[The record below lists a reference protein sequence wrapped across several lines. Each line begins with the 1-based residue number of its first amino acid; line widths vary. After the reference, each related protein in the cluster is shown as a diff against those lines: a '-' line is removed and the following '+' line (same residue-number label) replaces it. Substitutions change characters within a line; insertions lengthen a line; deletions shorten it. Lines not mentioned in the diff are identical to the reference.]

1 MRKPL
6 GCERLHSRC
15 TIAGLW
21 AAVYS
26 DTVQPVPGAREGA
39 QRPKLPLSSF
49 RGTHRHMK
57 RTDLVK
63 HLAKKIAGQM
73 QQAAKPGRFAQDAN
87 ALPDRREQRKMDQ
100 AAGLMPF
107 AVKLHVDL
115 ARQLRE
121 LAEQEGGNLNALVD
135 RLIRAG
141 LAGSAA
147 PVAAPVKAAATKVA
161 KPVTKKATAVKPAP
175 KEEDKKTPATK
186 VVKKAVAQKA
196 PAKKAAAKKVASKVA
211 KKAVKTK
218 A

>member
-1 MRKPL
+1 
-6 GCERLHSRC
+6 
-15 TIAGLW
+15 
-21 AAVYS
+21 
-26 DTVQPVPGAREGA
+26 
-39 QRPKLPLSSF
+39 
-49 RGTHRHMK
+49 MK

-73 QQAAKPGRFAQDAN
+73 QQAGTPGRFAQDAN

-147 PVAAPVKAAATKVA
+147 PV
-161 KPVTKKATAVKPAP
+161 
-175 KEEDKKTPATK
+175 
-186 VVKKAVAQKA
+186 QA
-196 PAKKAAAKKVASKVA
+196 PAKKAAAKKPVATKSAPKQTDKKEDKKVPA
-211 KKAVKTK
+211 KKAVAVKVPAKKAAAKVTKPKAVKTK

>member
-1 MRKPL
+1 MGPWL
-6 GCERLHSRC
+6 SSL
-15 TIAGLW
+15 L
-21 AAVYS
+21 
-26 DTVQPVPGAREGA
+26 
-39 QRPKLPLSSF
+39 LSSF

-73 QQAAKPGRFAQDAN
+73 QQAGTPGRFAQDAN
-87 ALPDRREQRKMDQ
+87 ALPDRREQRKLDQ

-115 ARQLRE
+115 ALQLRE
-121 LAEQEGGNLNALVD
+121 MAEQEGGNLNALVD

-147 PVAAPVKAAATKVA
+147 PVAASIKADA
-161 KPVTKKATAVKPAP
+161 KANAVKPAEV
-175 KEEDKKTPATK
+175 KK
-186 VVKKAVAQKA
+186 VVVKAPVKAPAKAPVKAPAKKVAAKKAVATTSAPKKVEDKKEDKKVPAKKA
-196 PAKKAAAKKVASKVA
+196 VAVKVPAKKAAAKVA
-211 KKAVKTK
+211 KPKAVKTK